1 MTLRSIVSKFFTLL
15 LFFFMVA
22 AAAWTVRDIYGRF
35 KLSERMDGMRA
46 ELRQE
51 DVEVSF
57 SDGQSFVVKY
67 GSIHKGYR
75 GESDVIYLPNGLTV
89 KTKDYR
95 YRFLTERGEQ
105 LRNALGGS
113 D

>member
-1 MTLRSIVSKFFTLL
+1 MTLRSIASSFFTLL

-22 AAAWTVRDIYGRF
+22 AATWMVRDIYERF
-35 KLSERMDGMRA
+35 KLSEKMDGMRA

-51 DVEVSF
+51 NVEVSF
-57 SDGQSFVVKY
+57 SDGQSFIVKY

-89 KTKDYR
+89 KTKDYS
-95 YRFLTERGEQ
+95 YRFLTEKGEQ
-105 LRNALGGS
+105 LRDALGGS

>member
-1 MTLRSIVSKFFTLL
+1 MTLRSIVSNFFTFV
-15 LFFFMVA
+15 LFLFMVA
-22 AAAWTVRDIYGRF
+22 AAVWTVRDIYGRF

-67 GSIHKGYR
+67 GSIHKGIQGR
-75 GESDVIYLPNGLTV
+75 IRCHLPPQRIDSQDERLPLQVSDG
-89 KTKDYR
+89 KGR
-95 YRFLTERGEQ
+95 AASER
-105 LRNALGGS
+105 LGW
-113 D
+113 